1 MIKTYPAM
9 ILNGHENMD
18 SNKHKHWGLSNYH
31 QSDINKIIEQYLA
44 SLNKYKQDSSIA
56 RLLTEIKRNG
66 VDIYMFLQN
75 IPIETPIHKNDAY
88 YFELFDKKTL
98 FLLHVYAYYSV
109 LYEYMKL
116 SMDDDMLQYY
126 MQEIRRERRERDPVS
141 DIVTMDIPYDE
152 EQELQQFDVL
162 GGDKEA
168 FQKRICAMMMDFIAI
183 EQRNKATLDKP
194 YEEISR
200 KIRKSKQDEKKL
212 ITDYLENIE
221 KDERKVEDTLK
232 QLKLGRW
239 NVGIQKGVFMYDKNT
254 YDNERNAILT
264 RLGEDMTQEVMEP
277 EMIETMIQ
285 DLERE
290 ADEDAAQYDDEGTD
304 IRGFGDDYLDG
315 NFYGDEGDE
324 DFNED

>member
-1 MIKTYPAM
+1 
-9 ILNGHENMD
+9 
-18 SNKHKHWGLSNYH
+18 
-31 QSDINKIIEQYLA
+31 
-44 SLNKYKQDSSIA
+44 
-56 RLLTEIKRNG
+56 
-66 VDIYMFLQN
+66 
-75 IPIETPIHKNDAY
+75 
-88 YFELFDKKTL
+88 
-98 FLLHVYAYYSV
+98 
-109 LYEYMKL
+109 
-116 SMDDDMLQYY
+116 MDDDMLHFD
-126 MQEIRRERRERDPVS
+126 MQEIRRETRAAMSEGEQSSNTYVADEATE
-141 DIVTMDIPYDE
+141 DAATALNEYD
-152 EQELQQFDVL
+152 VR

-168 FQKRICAMMMDFIAI
+168 FQKRICSLMIDFITI
-183 EQRNKATLDKP
+183 DSKNKANIDKP

-200 KIRKSKQDEKKL
+200 KNRKSKQDEKNA

-254 YDNERNAILT
+254 YDNERNAILH
-264 RLGEDMTQEVMEP
+264 RLGEDIAQEVMEP

-315 NFYGDEGDE
+315 NFYGDEGDD